1 MTGLPLRVEVAQ
13 RLPAVRVVDGGR
25 VEADGEVHRVV
36 DGPVT
41 GVVRVGRSWRPARL
55 VAELVGAVV
64 MAVVENS
71 LAGHVADP
79 GWVVQVGRGGVS
91 RAAESAHQR
100 SEHRGP
106 VGGEQVDRRTVCSD
120 ADRLF
125 LVRHGSLAGWAAQ
138 RCAVPGADR
147 DRVVGGP
154 SIVDADVHDRER
166 PGDDRRPEPGVPP
179 PAKGRRIP
187 LQHDVV
193 PATARPWCGRAAGP
207 ATAAPPQHRG
217 RSVVSASLHLLGVSR
232 ETSRARAAEPGA
244 LTADANLRIVLPA
257 VPSAGTASRLHN
269 GETRMHAT

>member
-1 MTGLPLRVEVAQ
+1 
-13 RLPAVRVVDGGR
+13 
-25 VEADGEVHRVV
+25 
-36 DGPVT
+36 
-41 GVVRVGRSWRPARL
+41 
-55 VAELVGAVV
+55 

-91 RAAESAHQR
+91 RVAESAHQR

-106 VGGEQVDRRTVCSD
+106 VGGEQVDRRTVGSD

-166 PGDDRRPEPGVPP
+166 PGDDRRPEPGVPY

-217 RSVVSASLHLLGVSR
+217 RSVVSASLHLLGGQPRNVESPGLRSLAPSR
-232 ETSRARAAEPGA
+232 PTQTCGSCCRRCLRQGPRAGF
-244 LTADANLRIVLPA
+244 TT
-257 VPSAGTASRLHN
+257 G
-269 GETRMHAT
+269 TRMYAI